1 MLEDAWKARAT
12 VSLMTEKMLLVDNLA
27 KLFFWFSWNLPPCSV
42 EHKSWYADATHIQL
56 LYSSAYDKVF
66 NRLGPTHPDL
76 QASSGM
82 VLSLCASEQHC
93 VTNENSLQT
102 Y

>member
-1 MLEDAWKARAT
+1 MEST
-12 VSLMTEKMLLVDNLA
+12 P
-27 KLFFWFSWNLPPCSV
+27 LFCGTQIL
-42 EHKSWYADATHIQL
+42 YAVATHIQL
-56 LYSSAYDKVF
+56 LYPSAYDKLF

-82 VLSLCASEQHC
+82 ALCLSASEQHC
-93 VTNENSLQT
+93 VTNENTLQT